1 MLEDGRKPM
10 TNTKLIVSHA
20 PFWHTGDSLFQQ
32 NLNFIIALLPAAL
45 FGVLNFGAPA
55 LGVLTLAT
63 SSAMLWEVIMS
74 VISKQKIAIGN
85 MESAVIGLLLGM
97 MVPATM
103 PWWVV
108 ITGTFVAVVL
118 GKYAFGGTGGNPF
131 HPTLVG
137 IAILM
142 MSWPALLDFD
152 TAYVSYQFDFT
163 ALAPLAALK
172 SQGTSALASFSNYD
186 LLMGKEVGGIGSTFG
201 LGIIIGGIYLML
213 RGYARWEIVV
223 SFIAGI
229 LITAT
234 IFYLLHPDTYA
245 PPIFHLFAGYTLIGA
260 FFLAVENSS
269 SPVHLIP
276 MLIYGFL
283 GGFMIILVRNIG
295 IYPDGT
301 ILSILLINLINPL
314 IDVIKPKALGK
325 GVPNA

>member
-1 MLEDGRKPM
+1 M

-20 PFWHTGDSLFQQ
+20 PFWHNGDSLFQQ
-32 NLNFIIALLPAAL
+32 NLNFIIALIPAAL
-45 FGVLNFGAPA
+45 FGIMHYGAPA
-55 LGVLTLAT
+55 LGVLTLAM

-74 VISKQKIAIGN
+74 IISKNKMAIGN
-85 MESAVIGLLLGM
+85 MESAVIGLLFGM

-108 ITGTFVAVVL
+108 ITGTFVTLLL
-118 GKYAFGGTGGNPF
+118 GKFVYGGSGGYPF
-131 HPTLVG
+131 NPTLVG
-137 IAILM
+137 IAIITM
-142 MSWPALLDFD
+142 AWPTFMDFD
-152 TAYVSYQFDFT
+152 TAYVSYQFNFT
-163 ALAPLAALK
+163 ALAPLVALK
-172 SQGTSALASFSNYD
+172 SQGISAVASFSNYD
-186 LLMGKEVGGIGSTFG
+186 LLMGNEVGGIGSTFG

-223 SFIAGI
+223 SFVAGI

-234 IFYLLHPDTYA
+234 IFYMLHPDTYA
-245 PPIFHLFAGYTLIGA
+245 PPLFHLLAGYTLLGA

-269 SPVHLIP
+269 SPVNRIP

-301 ILSILLINLINPL
+301 VLSILLINLINPL

>member
-1 MLEDGRKPM
+1 MLEDERKPM
-10 TNTKLIVSHA
+10 TNTKLLVSHA
-20 PFWHTGDSLFQQ
+20 PFWHNGDSLFKQ
-32 NLNFIIALLPAAL
+32 NLNFLIALVPAAL
-45 FGVLNFGAPA
+45 FGILNFGAAA
-55 LGVLTLAT
+55 LGVLALSM
-63 SSAMLWEVIMS
+63 SSAMLCEMVMS

-85 MESAVIGLLLGM
+85 MESAVIGLLFGM

-108 ITGTFVAVVL
+108 ITGTFIAVIL
-118 GKYAFGGTGGNPF
+118 GKFVFGGTGGNPF

-137 IAILM
+137 IAILT
-142 MSWPALLDFD
+142 MSWPAFVDFD

-172 SQGTSALASFSNYD
+172 SQGTSALSLFSTCD

-213 RGYARWEIVV
+213 KGYTRWEIVV
-223 SFIAGI
+223 SFIIGI
-229 LITAT
+229 LITAS
-234 IFYLLHPDTYA
+234 IFFVLHPDAYA
-245 PPIFHLFAGYTLIGA
+245 PPLFHLFSGYTLLGA

-269 SPVHLIP
+269 SPVNRIP

-295 IYPDGT
+295 IYSDGT
-301 ILSILLINLINPL
+301 VLSIMLINLINPL
-314 IDVIKPKALGK
+314 VDMIKPKALGK
-325 GVPNA
+325 GVTHA

>member
-1 MLEDGRKPM
+1 MLEAGRKPM

-20 PFWHTGDSLFQQ
+20 PFWHNGDSLFQQ
-32 NLNFIIALLPAAL
+32 NLNFFIALLSAAI
-45 FGVLNFGAPA
+45 FGIFHFGAPA
-55 LGVLTLAT
+55 LGVLALAT

-74 VISKQKIAIGN
+74 VLSKKKMAIAD
-85 MESAVIGLLLGM
+85 MDSALIGLLFGM

-108 ITGTFVAVVL
+108 ITGTFIAVVL
-118 GKYAFGGTGGNPF
+118 GKFVFGGTGGNPF

-137 IAILM
+137 IAILT
-142 MSWPALLDFD
+142 MSWPAFFDFD

-172 SQGTSALASFSNYD
+172 SQGTYALASFSNYD
-186 LLMGKEVGGIGSTFG
+186 LLMGNEVGGIGSTFG
-201 LGIIIGGIYLML
+201 LGIIIGGIYLIL
-213 RGYARWEIVV
+213 KGYARWEIVA

-234 IFYLLHPDTYA
+234 LFFVLHPDTYA
-245 PPIFHLFAGYTLIGA
+245 PPLFHLLSGYTLIGA

-269 SPVHLIP
+269 SPVNRIP

-301 ILSILLINLINPL
+301 VLAILLINLVNPL
-314 IDVIKPKALGK
+314 IDTIRPKALGK